1 MSFSPEALREIIN
14 SQGVSHKE
22 SAQSFIFYCPLC
34 NKPKL
39 YIRKT
44 DGKFQCFKC
53 ATDKGFYGKAEYALK
68 ELFNLPLEEI
78 RLTLYGQYYT
88 AKKFLNLNL
97 KDYYDLEDLD
107 DIEIEEDLPIIN
119 YPSHFI
125 GPEDD
130 RFIEAIKY
138 LKTRD
143 IDFDKILDYDIKYDP
158 VKKRVIFPIKHD
170 NHLVGYQGRLTWSGE
185 FTDKQTGN
193 LVTIPKSLNNKELEK
208 ERVIMFYDRIK
219 QAGHAV
225 VTEGPVDAIKADLC
239 GGNVATLGKGITEE
253 QIDLLCKATDKI
265 YLALDPDAAK
275 DIDRVC
281 RKVISRANI
290 YVMETPKGREDLGKS
305 TYEEVL
311 EEFHK
316 AKKYSGQF
324 FMYLKKNVL
333 HHKEY

>member
-1 MSFSPEALREIIN
+1 MSLNPDVLRDIIS
-14 SQGVSHKE
+14 SQGTSHKE
-22 SAQSFIFYCPLC
+22 SAQSFIFYCPFC

-39 YIRKT
+39 YIRKSN
-44 DGKFQCFKC
+44 GQFKCFKC
-53 ATDKGFYGKAEYALK
+53 ATDKGFQGRAEYALT
-68 ELFNLPLEEI
+68 ELFNIPVSELKD
-78 RLTLYGQYYT
+78 RLYGEKFQ
-88 AKKFLNLNL
+88 AKKLLKLSL
-97 KDYYDLEDLD
+97 KDFYDLEDLD
-107 DIEIEEDLPIIN
+107 EIEIEEDLPILE

-130 RFIEAIKY
+130 KYLEALKY

-143 IDFDKILDYDIKYDP
+143 IDLSLALEYGIKYDP
-158 VKKRVIFPIKHD
+158 IKKRVIFPIEHD
-170 NHLVGYQGRLTWSGE
+170 YNLVGWQGRLTWSGV
-185 FTDKQTGN
+185 FTDKTTGKE
-193 LVTIPKSLNNKELEK
+193 VTIPKSLNNKDLEK
-208 ERVIMFYDRIK
+208 EKVIMFYDRIK
-219 QAGHAV
+219 EAGHAV
-225 VTEGPVDAIKADLC
+225 VTEGPVDAIKAHLC

-265 YLALDPDAAK
+265 YLALDPDAAR

-324 FMYLKKNVL
+324 FMYLKNNFLSYKDF
-333 HHKEY
+333 